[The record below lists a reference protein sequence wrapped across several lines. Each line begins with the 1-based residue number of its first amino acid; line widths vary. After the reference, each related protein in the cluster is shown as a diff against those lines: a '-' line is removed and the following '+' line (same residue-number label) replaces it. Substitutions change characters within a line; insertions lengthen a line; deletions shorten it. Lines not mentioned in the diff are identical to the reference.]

1 MEEAVA
7 KIPFEELVTTLQD
20 DRVVNLMTTF
30 IARVYFLSTPG
41 LVESPECDIPIAIF
55 KPRTFMAAYLIKYH
69 PDRVFG
75 GQARSAQQ
83 HDLQEAASN
92 LLVVFEGVRC
102 ELIATTEDGKEAS
115 ANMLAFPLV
124 TTRYME
130 AFDVW
135 RAWDMIQ

>member
-1 MEEAVA
+1 MEAEAVVN
-7 KIPFEELVTTLQD
+7 IPFEELVTTLQD
-20 DRVVNLMTTF
+20 DRVVKLMTTF
-30 IARVYFLSTPG
+30 IARIYILSTPD
-41 LVESPECDIPIAIF
+41 LVDSPECEAIF

-75 GQARSAQQ
+75 GLARSAQQ

-92 LLVVFEGVRC
+92 LLVVFEGIRC

-124 TTRYME
+124 TARYME

-135 RAWDMIQ
+135 RAWDMVR

>member
-1 MEEAVA
+1 MEDEAVVN
-7 KIPFEELVTTLQD
+7 IPFEELVTTLQD
-20 DRVVNLMTTF
+20 DRVVKLMTTF
-30 IARVYFLSTPG
+30 IARIYILSTPD
-41 LVESPECDIPIAIF
+41 LVDSPECEAIF

-75 GQARSAQQ
+75 GLARSTQQ

-92 LLVVFEGVRC
+92 LLVVFEGIRC
-102 ELIATTEDGKEAS
+102 ELIATTEAGKEAS

-124 TTRYME
+124 TARYME

>member
-1 MEEAVA
+1 M
-7 KIPFEELVTTLQD
+7 K
-20 DRVVNLMTTF
+20 TF
-30 IARVYFLSTPG
+30 ITRIYILC
-41 LVESPECDIPIAIF
+41 EIPIAIL

-75 GQARSAQQ
+75 GLARSAQQ

-92 LLVVFEGVRC
+92 LLVVFEGIRC

-124 TTRYME
+124 TARYME

-135 RAWDMIQ
+135 RAWDMVQ